1 MKLLKTFAATC
12 LVQSIPV
19 LLVLVLVAPVVQS
32 RAAAIARPNKNVPG
46 MTPGRQGTHRPRTIW
61 ERMRD
66 PKGWWQGRLVKST
79 PQGGRPRLRSSA
91 SGVSPFAGGAITNPI
106 FFIPPSFGSGGRL
119 ARNIEVG
126 DLNGDGKPDLLVS
139 NECVSDADCTQSTI
153 AVLLGNGDGTYQPA
167 LVSNTGAV
175 LTSVTTGDFNRDGKL
190 DVAVNNACSDV
201 GCTNGSVNILLGNGD
216 GTFQPPVAY
225 SAGGS
230 AFSVE
235 AGDLNR
241 DGKLDLVVV
250 NGPQS
255 AGVLL
260 GNGDGTFQPVSTFTT
275 SPAGD
280 AAVFLGDFNGDSKL
294 DLALVTGDC
303 GSQCDTLISILL
315 GNGDGTFQAPTGN
328 QLFPSLNPQAV
339 ALGDANSDG
348 KLDLAVAESCAPPT
362 GTCVNESVTVL
373 LGKGDGTFNAAK
385 SSVLASNDVTFIGF
399 GDLNGDSKADLVS
412 VDPDAA
418 SATVLLGAGDG
429 TFRLSGISYDTE
441 GAGPLFGVLGDLNG
455 DGKSDLAVANECQTN
470 TPPCTGAVVAL
481 LGNGNGTLQAPANF
495 LADSGVFLASS
506 AADFNGDGKP
516 DIVLAD
522 EIGAVDV
529 LLNGAN
535 GNFKPPASYSSG
547 GGFPSSVTVG
557 DFNGDGKQDIAVLN
571 QCASPQDCTHGVLGV
586 LLGNGNGTFQSV
598 VTGPVTGIGLVGL
611 EVADFNGDG
620 KLDLA
625 FVSCCLDQ
633 TSGSVNVLLGNGDG
647 SFRSQVVYSTGD
659 PDARSVTVGDFNG
672 DGKIDLAV
680 ANGNC
685 VQPSPS
691 DQSICATGSVG
702 VLLGNGDGTFQAAVR
717 YSSVDDYSIAV
728 ATGDFNGDGKL
739 DLAVGNVKCEDV
751 NGRCLIP
758 GSISVLLGNG
768 DGTFGAAVTYSSGN
782 DAWPPLQGSNSIA
795 ASDLNGDGRLDLVLS
810 GRDVLLGNGDGSFQA
825 AQSYNPTGVQAH
837 SEVVADFNG
846 DGKPDLAVSEFGFVT
861 TLLNISSGFHQATS
875 TALTSS
881 RNPVDFH
888 HHVTFTA
895 TVTSRSQGAPTGT
908 ITFSDNGHALASVSV
923 EDGKAKFRT
932 SSLDAGVHSITASY
946 SGDETFLP
954 STSPELDQ
962 VIQAET
968 RTKLRSSHNPSRRG
982 QAVTFTTVVVAN
994 SGETPTGRITFSD
1007 FSTMLATVQLSGGQ
1021 ATFTT
1026 SRLRKGHHVIRADY
1040 GGSSTDE
1047 RSSTTFQQR
1056 VK

>member
-1 MKLLKTFAATC
+1 
-12 LVQSIPV
+12 
-19 LLVLVLVAPVVQS
+19 
-32 RAAAIARPNKNVPG
+32 
-46 MTPGRQGTHRPRTIW
+46 
-61 ERMRD
+61 
-66 PKGWWQGRLVKST
+66 
-79 PQGGRPRLRSSA
+79 
-91 SGVSPFAGGAITNPI
+91 
-106 FFIPPSFGSGGRL
+106 
-119 ARNIEVG
+119 
-126 DLNGDGKPDLLVS
+126 
-139 NECVSDADCTQSTI
+139 
-153 AVLLGNGDGTYQPA
+153 VLLGNGDGTYQPA

-303 GSQCDTLISILL
+303 GTAQCDTLISILL

-328 QLFPSLNPQAV
+328 QLFPGLNPQAV

-362 GTCVNESVTVL
+362 STCVNESVTVL

-418 SATVLLGAGDG
+418 SATVLPGAGDG

-547 GGFPSSVTVG
+547 GGFPSSVSVG

-598 VTGPVTGIGLVGL
+598 VWRWRIL
-611 EVADFNGDG
+611 
-620 KLDLA
+620 
-625 FVSCCLDQ
+625 
-633 TSGSVNVLLGNGDG
+633 
-647 SFRSQVVYSTGD
+647 
-659 PDARSVTVGDFNG
+659 
-672 DGKIDLAV
+672 
-680 ANGNC
+680 
-685 VQPSPS
+685 
-691 DQSICATGSVG
+691 
-702 VLLGNGDGTFQAAVR
+702 
-717 YSSVDDYSIAV
+717 
-728 ATGDFNGDGKL
+728 
-739 DLAVGNVKCEDV
+739 
-751 NGRCLIP
+751 
-758 GSISVLLGNG
+758 
-768 DGTFGAAVTYSSGN
+768 
-782 DAWPPLQGSNSIA
+782 
-795 ASDLNGDGRLDLVLS
+795 
-810 GRDVLLGNGDGSFQA
+810 
-825 AQSYNPTGVQAH
+825 
-837 SEVVADFNG
+837 
-846 DGKPDLAVSEFGFVT
+846 
-861 TLLNISSGFHQATS
+861 
-875 TALTSS
+875 
-881 RNPVDFH
+881 
-888 HHVTFTA
+888 
-895 TVTSRSQGAPTGT
+895 TVTASWTWPL
-908 ITFSDNGHALASVSV
+908 FLA
-923 EDGKAKFRT
+923 AW
-932 SSLDAGVHSITASY
+932 
-946 SGDETFLP
+946 
-954 STSPELDQ
+954 
-962 VIQAET
+962 
-968 RTKLRSSHNPSRRG
+968 TKP
-982 QAVTFTTVVVAN
+982 VV
-994 SGETPTGRITFSD
+994 P
-1007 FSTMLATVQLSGGQ
+1007 
-1021 ATFTT
+1021 
-1026 SRLRKGHHVIRADY
+1026 
-1040 GGSSTDE
+1040 
-1047 RSSTTFQQR
+1047 
-1056 VK
+1056 

>member
-1 MKLLKTFAATC
+1 M
-12 LVQSIPV
+12 
-19 LLVLVLVAPVVQS
+19 
-32 RAAAIARPNKNVPG
+32 
-46 MTPGRQGTHRPRTIW
+46 
-61 ERMRD
+61 
-66 PKGWWQGRLVKST
+66 
-79 PQGGRPRLRSSA
+79 
-91 SGVSPFAGGAITNPI
+91 VSP
-106 FFIPPSFGSGGRL
+106 
-119 ARNIEVG
+119 
-126 DLNGDGKPDLLVS
+126 
-139 NECVSDADCTQSTI
+139 
-153 AVLLGNGDGTYQPA
+153 
-167 LVSNTGAV
+167 
-175 LTSVTTGDFNRDGKL
+175 
-190 DVAVNNACSDV
+190 
-201 GCTNGSVNILLGNGD
+201 
-216 GTFQPPVAY
+216 
-225 SAGGS
+225 
-230 AFSVE
+230 
-235 AGDLNR
+235 
-241 DGKLDLVVV
+241 
-250 NGPQS
+250 
-255 AGVLL
+255 
-260 GNGDGTFQPVSTFTT
+260 T
-275 SPAGD
+275 SPWPTN
-280 AAVFLGDFNGDSKL
+280 VK
-294 DLALVTGDC
+294 
-303 GSQCDTLISILL
+303 QILHR
-315 GNGDGTFQAPTGN
+315 
-328 QLFPSLNPQAV
+328 V
-339 ALGDANSDG
+339 
-348 KLDLAVAESCAPPT
+348 
-362 GTCVNESVTVL
+362 
-373 LGKGDGTFNAAK
+373 
-385 SSVLASNDVTFIGF
+385 
-399 GDLNGDSKADLVS
+399 
-412 VDPDAA
+412 
-418 SATVLLGAGDG
+418 
-429 TFRLSGISYDTE
+429 
-441 GAGPLFGVLGDLNG
+441 
-455 DGKSDLAVANECQTN
+455 
-470 TPPCTGAVVAL
+470 
-481 LGNGNGTLQAPANF
+481 QAPANF

-659 PDARSVTVGDFNG
+659 PDARSVTVGDW
-672 DGKIDLAV
+672 
-680 ANGNC
+680 
-685 VQPSPS
+685 
-691 DQSICATGSVG
+691 
-702 VLLGNGDGTFQAAVR
+702 NGDGTFQAAVR

-739 DLAVGNVKCEDV
+739 DLAVGNVNCEDV

-908 ITFSDNGHALASVSV
+908 ITFGDNGHALASVSV
-923 EDGKAKFRT
+923 EDGKANRSFAVGRGAGWLGNSSRSFSM
-932 SSLDAGVHSITASY
+932 SSLVSVEGCV
-946 SGDETFLP
+946 
-954 STSPELDQ
+954 
-962 VIQAET
+962 
-968 RTKLRSSHNPSRRG
+968 
-982 QAVTFTTVVVAN
+982 
-994 SGETPTGRITFSD
+994 
-1007 FSTMLATVQLSGGQ
+1007 
-1021 ATFTT
+1021 
-1026 SRLRKGHHVIRADY
+1026 
-1040 GGSSTDE
+1040 
-1047 RSSTTFQQR
+1047 
-1056 VK
+1056 

>member
-1 MKLLKTFAATC
+1 M
-12 LVQSIPV
+12 
-19 LLVLVLVAPVVQS
+19 
-32 RAAAIARPNKNVPG
+32 
-46 MTPGRQGTHRPRTIW
+46 
-61 ERMRD
+61 
-66 PKGWWQGRLVKST
+66 KST
-79 PQGGRPRLRSSA
+79 PQDARPRLRSSA

-235 AGDLNR
+235 VGDLNR

-303 GSQCDTLISILL
+303 GTAQCDTLISILL

-328 QLFPSLNPQAV
+328 QLFPGLNPQAV

-362 GTCVNESVTVL
+362 STCVNESVTVL

-470 TPPCTGAVVAL
+470 TPPCTGAGEFSSGQRCFPRL
-481 LGNGNGTLQAPANF
+481 LGRGLQRRWQAGHCAGGRNRCGGCVAERRQWKLQAAR
-495 LADSGVFLASS
+495 
-506 AADFNGDGKP
+506 
-516 DIVLAD
+516 
-522 EIGAVDV
+522 
-529 LLNGAN
+529 
-535 GNFKPPASYSSG
+535 
-547 GGFPSSVTVG
+547 
-557 DFNGDGKQDIAVLN
+557 
-571 QCASPQDCTHGVLGV
+571 
-586 LLGNGNGTFQSV
+586 
-598 VTGPVTGIGLVGL
+598 
-611 EVADFNGDG
+611 
-620 KLDLA
+620 KL
-625 FVSCCLDQ
+625 
-633 TSGSVNVLLGNGDG
+633 
-647 SFRSQVVYSTGD
+647 
-659 PDARSVTVGDFNG
+659 
-672 DGKIDLAV
+672 
-680 ANGNC
+680 
-685 VQPSPS
+685 
-691 DQSICATGSVG
+691 
-702 VLLGNGDGTFQAAVR
+702 
-717 YSSVDDYSIAV
+717 
-728 ATGDFNGDGKL
+728 
-739 DLAVGNVKCEDV
+739 
-751 NGRCLIP
+751 
-758 GSISVLLGNG
+758 
-768 DGTFGAAVTYSSGN
+768 
-782 DAWPPLQGSNSIA
+782 
-795 ASDLNGDGRLDLVLS
+795 
-810 GRDVLLGNGDGSFQA
+810 
-825 AQSYNPTGVQAH
+825 
-837 SEVVADFNG
+837 
-846 DGKPDLAVSEFGFVT
+846 
-861 TLLNISSGFHQATS
+861 
-875 TALTSS
+875 
-881 RNPVDFH
+881 
-888 HHVTFTA
+888 
-895 TVTSRSQGAPTGT
+895 
-908 ITFSDNGHALASVSV
+908 
-923 EDGKAKFRT
+923 
-932 SSLDAGVHSITASY
+932 
-946 SGDETFLP
+946 
-954 STSPELDQ
+954 
-962 VIQAET
+962 
-968 RTKLRSSHNPSRRG
+968 
-982 QAVTFTTVVVAN
+982 
-994 SGETPTGRITFSD
+994 
-1007 FSTMLATVQLSGGQ
+1007 
-1021 ATFTT
+1021 
-1026 SRLRKGHHVIRADY
+1026 
-1040 GGSSTDE
+1040 
-1047 RSSTTFQQR
+1047 
-1056 VK
+1056 

>member
-1 MKLLKTFAATC
+1 MAT
-12 LVQSIPV
+12 
-19 LLVLVLVAPVVQS
+19 
-32 RAAAIARPNKNVPG
+32 VPFS
-46 MTPGRQGTHRPRTIW
+46 HR
-61 ERMRD
+61 
-66 PKGWWQGRLVKST
+66 
-79 PQGGRPRLRSSA
+79 
-91 SGVSPFAGGAITNPI
+91 SP
-106 FFIPPSFGSGGRL
+106 
-119 ARNIEVG
+119 
-126 DLNGDGKPDLLVS
+126 
-139 NECVSDADCTQSTI
+139 
-153 AVLLGNGDGTYQPA
+153 
-167 LVSNTGAV
+167 
-175 LTSVTTGDFNRDGKL
+175 
-190 DVAVNNACSDV
+190 
-201 GCTNGSVNILLGNGD
+201 
-216 GTFQPPVAY
+216 Y

-303 GSQCDTLISILL
+303 GTAQCDTLISILL

-328 QLFPSLNPQAV
+328 QLFPGLNPQAV

-362 GTCVNESVTVL
+362 STCVNESVTVL

-418 SATVLLGAGDG
+418 SATVLPGAGDG

-470 TPPCTGAVVAL
+470 TPPCTG
-481 LGNGNGTLQAPANF
+481 ANF

-547 GGFPSSVTVG
+547 GGFPS
-557 DFNGDGKQDIAVLN
+557 
-571 QCASPQDCTHGVLGV
+571 
-586 LLGNGNGTFQSV
+586 
-598 VTGPVTGIGLVGL
+598 
-611 EVADFNGDG
+611 
-620 KLDLA
+620 
-625 FVSCCLDQ
+625 
-633 TSGSVNVLLGNGDG
+633 
-647 SFRSQVVYSTGD
+647 
-659 PDARSVTVGDFNG
+659 SVTVGDFNG

-739 DLAVGNVKCEDV
+739 DLAVGNVNCEDV
-751 NGRCLIP
+751 NGRCLIS

-895 TVTSRSQGAPTGT
+895 TVTSRSQGAQTGT
-908 ITFSDNGHALASVSV
+908 ITFGDNGHA
-923 EDGKAKFRT
+923 
-932 SSLDAGVHSITASY
+932 
-946 SGDETFLP
+946 
-954 STSPELDQ
+954 
-962 VIQAET
+962 
-968 RTKLRSSHNPSRRG
+968 
-982 QAVTFTTVVVAN
+982 
-994 SGETPTGRITFSD
+994 
-1007 FSTMLATVQLSGGQ
+1007 
-1021 ATFTT
+1021 
-1026 SRLRKGHHVIRADY
+1026 
-1040 GGSSTDE
+1040 
-1047 RSSTTFQQR
+1047 
-1056 VK
+1056 